1 MITYAQTVSDP
12 VQGFIKTKVSY
23 GSAKIVKTSEDG
35 NIANISFHITGNG
48 VDQTVKTNSRGEI
61 QIDNLL
67 PGSYTV
73 TEANYDKY
81 VPQKSQTVEVK
92 SGQVSTVTFN
102 NSLKKFNVTVKN
114 RTPKL
119 GKLLKGKARWKGQNT
134 DYLKVRN

>member
-67 PGSYTV
+67 PGDYIV

-102 NSLKKFNVTVKN
+102 NSLKKFNVTVKKQDSGN
-114 RTPKL
+114 WGNSSR
-119 GKLLKGKARWKGQNT
+119 ARLAG
-134 DYLKVRN
+134 RSAIRII